1 MLEKLGKR
9 WTGTGQKT
17 HWPTNSLELHRGGWF
32 LDPSK
37 TLCERVFFF
46 LLWSE
51 WSKAVTMKLGSQ
63 GWGREEPVRATELG
77 CENQYRIR
85 SDRGDRGNRYARQSF
100 RIPGNKRSRADF
112 PLGSL
117 KVSCSRMPWQFS
129 GHFNMSKNDYGMN
142 IDRDLARMMSILPII
157 FGNKYLVG
165 GLEHFLFST
174 IYGIII
180 PTDELIFFRGVAQ
193 PPTSNPTWCDV
204 GFILLGPLF
213 SLKWYTNGTAGKTL
227 EHLGTITN
235 QWFILAQR
243 VVQKCW

>member
-1 MLEKLGKR
+1 MRICFATGEKQPIVNPTVKLLFLHSGCCFEVV
-9 WTGTGQKT
+9 GTA
-17 HWPTNSLELHRGGWF
+17 L
-32 LDPSK
+32 
-37 TLCERVFFF
+37 
-46 LLWSE
+46 
-51 WSKAVTMKLGSQ
+51 
-63 GWGREEPVRATELG
+63 
-77 CENQYRIR
+77 
-85 SDRGDRGNRYARQSF
+85 
-100 RIPGNKRSRADF
+100 DF

-142 IDRDLARMMSILPII
+142 IDRDVVRMMLILPII

-193 PPTSNPTWCDV
+193 PPTRNPTWCDV

-213 SLKWYTNGTAGKTL
+213 SLK
-227 EHLGTITN
+227 
-235 QWFILAQR
+235 
-243 VVQKCW
+243 